1 MPIATLDQV
10 AARGSQTALM
20 LAAYSGQF
28 RVATALLEAGAD
40 VDARHEGSF
49 GQDKTARQSHS
60 MNLKSKWRNISNP
73 DVFCAQQLWCRGSQ
87 PKHVSNPAYS
97 KEIVTPLN

>member
-73 DVFCAQQLWCRGSQ
+73 DAFCSSTTGAGAPTKTRLKSRFC
-87 PKHVSNPAYS
+87 N
-97 KEIVTPLN
+97 KEG